1 MEQIKEYLIEKI
13 NFSTNKES
21 IKHVEIGSVILY
33 NIYSVL
39 FKLKIYDATSFQIE
53 YFDNFK
59 STNTTKKSTE
69 NFLKNGEEILICKN
83 KILKIWNQLSILNP
97 FNSNAESDYMLYL
110 KTVIQDDSLAKSE
123 EKKILSYKIKQMSY
137 KNNTYYSM
145 FSEDTSSILLI
156 DGALDAN

>member
-1 MEQIKEYLIEKI
+1 M
-13 NFSTNKES
+13 
-21 IKHVEIGSVILY
+21 
-33 NIYSVL
+33 
-39 FKLKIYDATSFQIE
+39 
-53 YFDNFK
+53 
-59 STNTTKKSTE
+59 
-69 NFLKNGEEILICKN
+69 
-83 KILKIWNQLSILNP
+83 KIWYQLSILNP
-97 FNSNAESDYMLYL
+97 FNSNAESNYMLYL

>member
-1 MEQIKEYLIEKI
+1 M
-13 NFSTNKES
+13 
-21 IKHVEIGSVILY
+21 
-33 NIYSVL
+33 
-39 FKLKIYDATSFQIE
+39 
-53 YFDNFK
+53 
-59 STNTTKKSTE
+59 
-69 NFLKNGEEILICKN
+69 
-83 KILKIWNQLSILNP
+83 KIWNQLSILNP

>member
-1 MEQIKEYLIEKI
+1 M
-13 NFSTNKES
+13 
-21 IKHVEIGSVILY
+21 
-33 NIYSVL
+33 
-39 FKLKIYDATSFQIE
+39 
-53 YFDNFK
+53 
-59 STNTTKKSTE
+59 
-69 NFLKNGEEILICKN
+69 
-83 KILKIWNQLSILNP
+83 KIWNQLSILNP

-110 KTVIQDDSLAKSE
+110 KTVIQDNSLAKSE